1 MKYENAGLHAM
12 RSNVYTRFHKLVLI
26 RRIEKDIVLNRRT
39 SCYKKITISL
49 VLSWASTI
57 QKIQGK
63 TFQKIVV
70 VLIHESSR
78 DSIRDKAMFH

>member
-12 RSNVYTRFHKLVLI
+12 RSNAYTRFHKLVLI

-39 SCYKKITISL
+39 SFYKKITISL
-49 VLSWASTI
+49 VLSRASRI